1 MTLSTLIY
9 YTGFDPY
16 SGKSVFVARKPED
29 KKRQKEFFFWYKAG
43 DGRQAPGGRKNFT
56 VKRNAGTK

>member
-16 SGKSVFVARKPED
+16 TGKSVFVARKPED
-29 KKRQKEFFFWYKAG
+29 KKRQKEFFFWYKKETGAKKP
-43 DGRQAPGGRKNFT
+43 RLPYKPKNHL
-56 VKRNAGTK
+56 K